1 MILRGRRLQWNG
13 HGRCCLPSLSFL
25 SNDLAELSADVILGP
40 VGPRMF
46 AYRDTPPQE
55 RSVAWQGGMYVQPRS
70 HH

>member
-25 SNDLAELSADVILGP
+25 SNDLAELSADVMLGP

-46 AYRDTPPQE
+46 AYPDTPP
-55 RSVAWQGGMYVQPRS
+55 
-70 HH
+70 H